1 MEDKQIIDLYFRRDE
16 NAVTRTQEKY
26 GGYCYRIA
34 ANILAR
40 HEDAEE
46 CVSDTWLRAW
56 NAIPPARP
64 DPLRLF
70 LGKITRNLSLQ
81 RWRASRAK
89 KRGGGEAALAYE
101 ELSDCLPGGAEPEKI
116 VETRA
121 LAEAVNAFLA
131 ALPGEE
137 RTIFL
142 ARYWF
147 FAPLREIAKRTVK
160 SESAVKSSLFRTRKK
175 LREHLEREGLL

>member
-1 MEDKQIIDLYFRRDE
+1 M
-16 NAVTRTQEKY
+16 
-26 GGYCYRIA
+26 
-34 ANILAR
+34 
-40 HEDAEE
+40 
-46 CVSDTWLRAW
+46 
-56 NAIPPARP
+56 
-64 DPLRLF
+64 
-70 LGKITRNLSLQ
+70 
-81 RWRASRAK
+81 
-89 KRGGGEAALAYE
+89 
-101 ELSDCLPGGAEPEKI
+101 
-116 VETRA
+116 
-121 LAEAVNAFLA
+121 NAFLA